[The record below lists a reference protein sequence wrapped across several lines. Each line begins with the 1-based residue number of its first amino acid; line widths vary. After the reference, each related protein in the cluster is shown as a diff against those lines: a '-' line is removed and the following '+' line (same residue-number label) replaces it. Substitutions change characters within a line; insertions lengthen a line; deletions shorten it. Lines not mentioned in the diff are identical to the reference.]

1 MSAELELSGPRFDQ
15 SLGAVARGLHLTE
28 IVVAALVAASLL
40 FLWLERRGR
49 RRWSVVPAARGEAA
63 SGRPYRAS
71 SFVAEHLERAP
82 LLVRAASF
90 GCLVFA
96 HVFAPLLILAL
107 TSFPFD
113 GIAIPLAPGIVL
125 VLLNW
130 GCAWLLLGRS
140 PHAVAAARTGAKA
153 SLVANVG
160 LLLLAASHFVVV
172 ELGRRDGI
180 AHACSSSVT
189 FVVIVFA
196 IASVVQALVT
206 VAALQAHGESLGWRA
221 VSPG

>member
-1 MSAELELSGPRFDQ
+1 MIPQSVGPRFDE
-15 SLGAVARGLHLTE
+15 SLASVARGLHLGE
-28 IVVAALVAASLL
+28 IVVAALIAASLL
-40 FLWLERRGR
+40 FVWLERRGR
-49 RRWSVVPAARGEAA
+49 RRWALVPASRGE
-63 SGRPYRAS
+63 SGSGPYRAS
-71 SFVAEHLERAP
+71 AFVTGHLERAP

-96 HVFAPLLILAL
+96 HVFAPLLLLAL

-113 GIAIPLAPGIVL
+113 GIAIPLAPGILL
-125 VLLNW
+125 VILNW
-130 GCAWLLLGRS
+130 GVAWLLLARS
-140 PHAVAAARTGAKA
+140 PHAESAARTGAKA

-172 ELGRRDGI
+172 ELARRDGI
-180 AHACSSSVT
+180 QHACSSSVT

-206 VAALQAHGESLGWRA
+206 VAALRAHGGSLGWKA
-221 VSPG
+221 AATG

>member
-1 MSAELELSGPRFDQ
+1 MTADVELSGPRFDE
-15 SLGAVARGLHLTE
+15 SLGSVARGLHLTE

-49 RRWSVVPAARGEAA
+49 QRWTVVPAAHGEAA
-63 SGRPYRAS
+63 SGPYRAS
-71 SFVAEHLERAP
+71 AFVAEHLDRAP

-96 HVFAPLLILAL
+96 HVFAPLLVLAL
-107 TSFPFD
+107 VSFPFD

-125 VLLNW
+125 VLVNW

-206 VAALQAHGESLGWRA
+206 VAALRAHGESLGWRA
-221 VSPG
+221 AAQA